1 MADCPDKS
9 VLIAYLY
16 GEDSAGERARV
27 EAHVAACRACSDE
40 LASLRSVQ
48 GALSSWT
55 VPEVDLAV
63 DRWQAAPA
71 RPADPLDAAR
81 PHGSFWSGWSLSPAW
96 GLGIAATVC
105 LAVGAA
111 AAAIAGFEVRYGGFV
126 FSVGQPASPEGI
138 APRFTEPVTEMAVT
152 SEAVAM
158 PTAGYRVRAAPRLVR
173 RDADIVLA
181 SPDAFG
187 SGLEFALVGGAPLP
201 PGDPAAMLERLTV
214 FTPESSAALLEEIRR
229 RMAEHEPAPEPAWP
243 DIVQRLRRAQER
255 NPTRVREDF
264 ADFVVR
270 VAGPPADPRPAAG
283 GR

>member
-1 MADCPDKS
+1 MADCPEKS
-9 VLIAYLY
+9 VLITYLY
-16 GEDSAGERARV
+16 GEDSAGEHARV

-71 RPADPLDAAR
+71 LFSGAADAAR
-81 PHGSFWSGWSLSPAW
+81 PHGSFWSGWSPAW
-96 GLGIAATVC
+96 GLGVAATVC

-111 AAAIAGFEVRYGGFV
+111 AVAIAGFEVRYGGFV
-126 FSVGQPASPEGI
+126 FSVGQPASPEAS
-138 APRFTEPVTEMAVT
+138 APRLAEPVAEMAVT
-152 SEAVAM
+152 SETVAV
-158 PTAGYRVRAAPRLVR
+158 PTAGYRMGAAPRLVR
-173 RDADIVLA
+173 READIVLA
-181 SPDAFG
+181 PPGDAFG
-187 SGLEFALVGGAPLP
+187 SGLEFALVGGDPLP
-201 PGDPAAMLERLTV
+201 PGNPAAMLERLTV

-229 RMAEHEPAPEPAWP
+229 RMAEHEPAPAPAWP

-270 VAGPPADPRPAAG
+270 VAGPPADARPAAG

>member
-1 MADCPDKS
+1 MADCPEKS

-16 GEDSAGERARV
+16 GEDSAGEHARV

-63 DRWQAAPA
+63 DRWQTAPA
-71 RPADPLDAAR
+71 PFSGAADAAR
-81 PHGSFWSGWSLSPAW
+81 PHGSFWSGWSPAW
-96 GLGIAATVC
+96 ALGIAATVC

-126 FSVGQPASPEGI
+126 FSVGQPASPEGT
-138 APRFTEPVTEMAVT
+138 APRFAEPVTEVAVT
-152 SEAVAM
+152 SETVAV
-158 PTAGYRVRAAPRLVR
+158 PTSGYSLGAAPRLVR
-173 RDADIVLA
+173 READIVLA
-181 SPDAFG
+181 PPGDAFG

-270 VAGPPADPRPAAG
+270 VAGPPGDARSAAG